1 MELFE
6 VKIPHSGSVENVE
19 ITDWLVSVG
28 DVVAEGDSLADVSTD
43 KVDTELEAPQGG
55 KIAKFLYDEGTEVTV
70 GTVVVLMAPADASD
84 DDVSAALQS
93 YQPLPVLMHAPAMT
107 STDPQLGQRPRRLRG
122 RALHGRPP
130 APSASCHR
138 PQPRSRSRHPQSHR
152 RHADGHDGTA
162 ASSARVERGR
172 RAGD

>member
-28 DVVAEGDSLADVSTD
+28 DVVAQGDSLADVSTD

-93 YQPLPVLMHAPAMT
+93 YQP
-107 STDPQLGQRPRRLRG
+107 S
-122 RALHGRPP
+122 
-130 APSASCHR
+130 PS
-138 PQPRSRSRHPQSHR
+138 
-152 RHADGHDGTA
+152 
-162 ASSARVERGR
+162 
-172 RAGD
+172 

>member
-28 DVVAEGDSLADVSTD
+28 DVVAQGDSLADVSTD

-93 YQPLPVLMHAPAMT
+93 YQP
-107 STDPQLGQRPRRLRG
+107 S
-122 RALHGRPP
+122 
-130 APSASCHR
+130 
-138 PQPRSRSRHPQSHR
+138 QS
-152 RHADGHDGTA
+152 
-162 ASSARVERGR
+162 
-172 RAGD
+172 